1 MAVAA
6 FDEERDGIEPFQV
19 YESCGEPRKAQ
30 EPYELEAPSI
40 EKMVMRFSN
49 LMEMVYFMMYALLA
63 TYLPSWKNRHAMY
76 YASHVQSV
84 VGQPNC

>member
-1 MAVAA
+1 MRKGTVLSLFKYMRVAVSP
-6 FDEERDGIEPFQV
+6 E
-19 YESCGEPRKAQ
+19 KAQ
-30 EPYELEAPSI
+30 EPDELEAPSI

-49 LMEMVYFMMYALLA
+49 LMEILYFMMYALLA

-76 YASHVQSV
+76 YANHVQSV